1 MKQASTI
8 KTGHLEQDYIQAS
21 QNANC
26 KEAVPRNSL
35 FVVTAE
41 LGTPFTGFEA
51 ATVETEVTVEIVVD
65 VDAEA
70 DVEVETV
77 VVLAA
82 ATVVVD
88 GALSLLLPVL
98 VLGPSVAIPVAGS
111 SRYVM
116 LTWAL
121 PLVRNRRLRRS
132 SSSTLLW
139 PRPKVRK
146 GTMKF
151 L

>member
-1 MKQASTI
+1 MKQLSTMR
-8 KTGHLEQDYIQAS
+8 TGYLEQDYIQTS

-35 FVVTAE
+35 FEVTAE
-41 LGTPFTGFEA
+41 LVTPFTRFEVA
-51 ATVETEVTVEIVVD
+51 MVETEVTDEVVVEAEAEVEIVV
-65 VDAEA
+65 E
-70 DVEVETV
+70 
-77 VVLAA
+77 LAA

-88 GALSLLLPVL
+88 GTLSILEPLL
-98 VLGPSVAIPVAGS
+98 VLGPSIAVPVAGS

-121 PLVRNRRLRRS
+121 PLVLKRRLRRS